1 MLQKCIFLLGFIVI
15 LSSCS
20 QGFQTFHAEPELI
33 DYESDEQMHSLHEVD
48 SCDVS
53 CAFVGDALN
62 YVIFQI
68 DIEHELDESQ
78 KISASDLRIVDLTTA
93 QIIHSISR
101 EEALASLESEQ
112 EDLQREK
119 KDRTINNVFWVGVSL
134 LVALLGV
141 GGSEAAADSFAY
153 SIESSVNILQ
163 ERRDFDIINGSIEE
177 EIKYIEDW
185 TLGED
190 IVNPH
195 ESYTVD
201 VLFPRDLDLQ
211 SIEVQVDFAGNKLYF
226 PFKVSLQKI
235 K

>member
-1 MLQKCIFLLGFIVI
+1 MLKKYIFLLAFIVM

-20 QGFQTFHAEPELI
+20 PGFQTFHAEPELI
-33 DYESDEQMHSLHEVD
+33 DYEIDEQLYSDHEVD

-53 CAFVGDALN
+53 CFFVGDALN

-78 KISASDLRIVDLTTA
+78 KISASDLRIVDLRTA

-101 EEALASLESEQ
+101 EEALASLELERD
-112 EDLQREK
+112 DLQREK
-119 KDRTINNVFWVGVSL
+119 RNRTINEVAWVGFNVL
-134 LVALLGV
+134 AALLGG
-141 GGSEAAADSFAY
+141 GGSAATVNSLAY
-153 SIESSVNILQ
+153 SVESSVYILQ

-190 IVNPH
+190 LVHPN

-201 VLFPRDLDLQ
+201 VLFPRDMDLR
-211 SIEVQVDFAGNKLYF
+211 SIEVQVDFAGKKLYF